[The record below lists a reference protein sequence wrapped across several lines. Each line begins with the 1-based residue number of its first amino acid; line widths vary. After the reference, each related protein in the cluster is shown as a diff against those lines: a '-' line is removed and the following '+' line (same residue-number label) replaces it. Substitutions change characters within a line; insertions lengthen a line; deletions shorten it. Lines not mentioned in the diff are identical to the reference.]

1 MNGRM
6 RKEEEAMGHGKER
19 SNTSRIIHCFILA
32 DDASVASTS
41 IGIFGYIL
49 FGISWVMVGATL
61 PFSLCVIF
69 KVGVTSL
76 FLFCVILSE

>member
-19 SNTSRIIHCFILA
+19 SNTSRIFYCVILT
-32 DDASVASTS
+32 DDSNIASTS

-49 FGISWVMVGATL
+49 FGISWVMVGVTL
-61 PFSLCVIF
+61 PFSLCVIL
-69 KVGVTSL
+69 KVGVYFVSY
-76 FLFCVILSE
+76 